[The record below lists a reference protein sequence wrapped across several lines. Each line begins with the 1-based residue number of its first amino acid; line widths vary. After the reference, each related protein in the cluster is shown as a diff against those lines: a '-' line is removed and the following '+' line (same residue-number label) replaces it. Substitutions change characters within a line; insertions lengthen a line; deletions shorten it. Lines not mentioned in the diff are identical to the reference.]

1 MTIKYAVLG
10 TIHVL
15 FQCILN
21 IDTDT

>member
-10 TIHVL
+10 KIHVL
-15 FQCILN
+15 FQCMLN